1 MTRGVTVLYL
11 DTSALLKAFI
21 AEEGTAEVRAWMQA
35 AGVLASSGIAALEV
49 ASALARLLREG
60 ATKAAIAKAR
70 VAFAAAWKDFAQVE
84 VDEVLGQ
91 AARLVA
97 KHPLR
102 SLDAIHLASALRI
115 QRAARYRFACFDD
128 CLSGA
133 ARQKGWRYSENIKR
147 SITQLGHCLTL

>member
-1 MTRGVTVLYL
+1 MTHGAAVLYL

-35 AGVLASSGIAALEV
+35 ADVHASSGITALEI
-49 ASALARLLREG
+49 ASALARLSREG
-60 ATKAAIAKAR
+60 ATKAAIAKAH
-70 VAFAAAWKDFAQVE
+70 AGFEAAWKDFAQVE

-91 AARLVA
+91 AARLVS

-115 QRAARYRFACFDD
+115 QSSGHDIEFACSDDRLSAAARVEG
-128 CLSGA
+128 L
-133 ARQKGWRYSENIKR
+133 KVLPPIMMK
-147 SITQLGHCLTL
+147 